1 MNVFVKVKM
10 RLSHDEVMRKE
21 GEGIVRIAT
30 DDGFEYRYLR
40 NSKVVSAKDQKR
52 IDALGI
58 PPAWKEVWVSDDSLA
73 SIQAIGLDAKGRK
86 QYLYHHIHVA
96 EAEQQKFLRLKDFI
110 RAMPKLERA
119 LNRDNAAH
127 AYTRERV
134 IATMLTMVRLLHIRV
149 GKEQYAKQNKS
160 YGISSLKKQH
170 LTIDGDTIKL
180 RFMGKSKQRLSYS
193 FIDKEIKAEL
203 KALLKLEGDKLFQYI
218 DADDNIRRVTD
229 TDLNEYIQQ
238 YMGDNFSVKD
248 FRTYGANYHFV
259 QELLRQTLIRSPMS
273 AKRIKRNITEAIERT
288 AKYLRH
294 TKSISKKSYVME
306 FAVELY
312 KNDPEFFIANKETD
326 VNKVLLNLLEMY
338 QCQVLQI

>member
-1 MNVFVKVKM
+1 M

-21 GEGIVRIAT
+21 GEGIVRIAH
-30 DDGFEYRYLR
+30 DGGFEYRYLR
-40 NSKVVSAKDQKR
+40 NAKVVSVKDQKR
-52 IDALGI
+52 IDTLGI
-58 PPAWKEVWVSDDSLA
+58 PPAWKEVWVSDDPVA

-96 EAEQQKFLRLKDFI
+96 EAERQKFLRLKDFI

-119 LNRDNAAH
+119 LQKDNIANT
-127 AYTRERV
+127 YTRERV

-170 LTIDGDTIKL
+170 LVIDGDIIKL

-193 FIDKEIKAEL
+193 FIDKDIKTEL

-218 DADDNIRRVTD
+218 DIDDNIRRVTD
-229 TDLNEYIQQ
+229 TDLNEYIQH
-238 YMGDNFSVKD
+238 YMGNDFSIKD
-248 FRTYGANYHFV
+248 FRTYGANYHFM

-273 AKRIKRNITEAIERT
+273 AKRIKRNIKEAIERT

-294 TKSISKKSYVME
+294 TKSISKKSYIMS
-306 FAVELY
+306 FATELY
-312 KNDPEFFIANKETD
+312 MSDPDFFIANKDTD
-326 VNKVLLNLLEMY
+326 VNKVLLNMLDMY
-338 QCQVLQI
+338 QRQVLQI